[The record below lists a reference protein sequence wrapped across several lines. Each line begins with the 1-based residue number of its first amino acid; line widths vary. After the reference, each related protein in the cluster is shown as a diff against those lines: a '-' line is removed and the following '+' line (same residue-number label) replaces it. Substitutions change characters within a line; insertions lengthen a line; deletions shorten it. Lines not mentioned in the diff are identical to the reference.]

1 MNRLFTSGGQSIGA
15 SWTDDTEEFGQNV
28 VPWRREWQTTAGFLL
43 QEPHEHEQYEKSA
56 MFQFKNKGHLQG
68 KLVLASQGTREE
80 GYTDPAT
87 ATQDAMVT
95 RTSAGGSYGG
105 FVRQPRAAVL
115 PGCPAAFQVL
125 WEACQQRTG
134 EHKTLLQLMLCN
146 KSYQQLC
153 LGNVLLLYSSSLI
166 MQ

>member
-1 MNRLFTSGGQSIGA
+1 
-15 SWTDDTEEFGQNV
+15 
-28 VPWRREWQTTAGFLL
+28 
-43 QEPHEHEQYEKSA
+43 

-68 KLVLASQGTREE
+68 KPVLASQGTREE

-95 RTSAGGSYGG
+95 RTWGSCGG
-105 FVRQPRAAVL
+105 FVRQPRAVVL
-115 PGCPAAFQVL
+115 AGGPAAFQVL

-153 LGNVLLLYSSSLI
+153 LGNVLLFYSSSPI
-166 MQ
+166 MYKKQVGN

>member
-1 MNRLFTSGGQSIGA
+1 M
-15 SWTDDTEEFGQNV
+15 
-28 VPWRREWQTTAGFLL
+28 
-43 QEPHEHEQYEKSA
+43 
-56 MFQFKNKGHLQG
+56 
-68 KLVLASQGTREE
+68 LASQGTREE

-95 RTSAGGSYGG
+95 RASAGGSCGG
-105 FVRQPRAAVL
+105 FVGQPGAAVL
-115 PGCPAAFQVL
+115 PGGPVAFQVL

-153 LGNVLLLYSSSLI
+153 LGNVLLLYSSSPICSKKQVGNWGEGGVTSRGKPVLSRHLF
-166 MQ
+166 